1 MTIFNISSSNISLFV
16 AGLIAVFV
24 SSNQTFAQEYKC
36 PEYAVYHTTTPQ
48 RPATSDK
55 YLFSEELKELEPKD
69 ADVILLGDSL
79 TQSWKTKDLQKKLP
93 GLKVLN
99 LGVGADRTQ
108 QVIWRLNQMYLKD
121 YDPKFVV
128 LWIGTNNLRTDPG
141 CAISEGIVEILNILR
156 DKWQDSKVIVIET
169 PPRGMDFSAYM
180 PQRLEMY
187 DAAKEKY
194 ADQDVVFINVD
205 DALTC
210 GGMRAFSEEYREKSK
225 VFRKVASPCPTYK
238 NDLLHL
244 TKDAY
249 VIMSDVLADIV
260 LDN

>member
-24 SSNQTFAQEYKC
+24 SSNQTFAQEDKC

-79 TQSWKTKDLQKKLP
+79 TQSWKTKDLQKNLP

-108 QVIWRLNQMYLKD
+108 QVIWRLSQMNLKD

-156 DKWQDSKVIVIET
+156 DNWQDSKVIVIET

-180 PQRLEMY
+180 PQRLAMY

-260 LDN
+260 LDK

>member
-1 MTIFNISSSNISLFV
+1 MTILNISSPNILRFV

-24 SSNQTFAQEYKC
+24 SSNQTFAQEDKC

-108 QVIWRLNQMYLKD
+108 QVIWRLSQMNLID

-141 CAISEGIVEILNILR
+141 CAISEGIVEILSILR
-156 DKWQDSKVIVIET
+156 DNWQDSKVIVIET

-180 PQRLEMY
+180 PQRLDMY

-210 GGMRAFSEEYREKSK
+210 SGMRAFSEEYREKSK

-249 VIMSDVLADIV
+249 LIMSDVLADIV
-260 LDN
+260 LDK